1 MIFIIMRVFYLFIL
15 CLLPSLVYGFIIYV
29 SAPYKTISF
38 KKGINY
44 LLGGSAGTVFLL
56 MFLNSFPYWS
66 GISTLVFNP
75 NTDPLEYLHFKN
87 FIEIALLEESLKF
100 SVFILVTKI
109 NYKKET
115 HHPNGI
121 MFYACMVSLGFA
133 FIENITY
140 GINSNN
146 PENVLLWR
154 SITSVIGHMIFGLFM
169 GYWISVGKLGVR
181 LRNRSLLDI
190 IVLKNTRIREKF
202 FGFIALIS
210 ATIIHG
216 MYDLELDING
226 PKGIVTIYIILLTL
240 SSLCFL
246 CSIHVNK
253 LHVDRNPKKKNTK
266 TKKEEK

>member
-1 MIFIIMRVFYLFIL
+1 MRVFYLFIL
-15 CLLPSLVYGFIIYV
+15 CLLPSLIYSFIIYI

-38 KKGINY
+38 KKGLNY

-66 GISTLVFNP
+66 GISNLFFNP
-75 NTDPLEYLHFKN
+75 VTDPLEFFHFRN

-100 SVFILVTKI
+100 SVFLLVTKL
-109 NYKKET
+109 NYKKDKD
-115 HHPNGI
+115 HPIGI

-133 FIENITY
+133 FIENIIY
-140 GINSNN
+140 GINSTN

-154 SITSVIGHMIFGLFM
+154 SITSVIGHMVFGLFM
-169 GYWISVGKLGVR
+169 GYWIAVGKLGVR

-190 IVLKNTRIREKF
+190 VVLKNLKIRQKF
-202 FGFIALIS
+202 FGGIALIS

-226 PKGIVTIYIILLTL
+226 DKGIVTIYMILITMML
-240 SSLCFL
+240 LCFI
-246 CSIHVNK
+246 CSIHLNN
-253 LHVDRNPKKKNTK
+253 LYTERNAKKKKTK
-266 TKKEEK
+266 TKNK

>member
-15 CLLPSLVYGFIIYV
+15 CLLPSLIYSFIIYV

-66 GISTLVFNP
+66 GMSALIFNP
-75 NTDPLEYLHFKN
+75 ITDPLEYLHFKN

-100 SVFILVTKI
+100 LVFILVTKI
-109 NYKKET
+109 NYNKET
-115 HHPNGI
+115 DHPIGI

-133 FIENITY
+133 FIENIIY
-140 GINSNN
+140 GINSKN
-146 PENVLLWR
+146 PENVLIWR

-169 GYWISVGKLGVR
+169 GYWIAIGKLGIR

-190 IVLKNTRIREKF
+190 LVLKNTQVRQKF

-226 PKGIVTIYIILLTL
+226 EKGIVTIYIILLTL
-240 SSLCFL
+240 SFLCFL
-246 CSIHVNK
+246 SSIHVNN
-253 LHVDRNPKKKNTK
+253 LYIHRNGQKKKTK
-266 TKKEEK
+266 TKSKEK